1 MIEPAKNFILVAANS
16 AVFAFAAALGHFDLA
31 TNVVFYLILMM
42 IIDVVLGTAKAIKTA
57 RNATSR
63 RFFGGIASKCAG
75 IIILFCA
82 AICIKAISEVLG
94 ASVETGFILS
104 VFLVTA
110 LVGELYSIGR
120 NVVAIFLKV
129 DLPEWN
135 AWVFM
140 IKAIRV
146 KAESF
151 FNKHNL

>member
-1 MIEPAKNFILVAANS
+1 MIEPTKNFIIVAANS
-16 AVFAFAAALGHFDLA
+16 VVFAVAAALGHFDLA

-42 IIDVVLGTAKAIKTA
+42 IIDVILGTAKAIKTT

-82 AICIKAISEVLG
+82 AICVKAISEVLG
-94 ASVETGFILS
+94 ASVDTGFILS

-110 LVGELYSIGR
+110 LVGEMYSIGR
-120 NVVAIFLKV
+120 NVVALFLNV

-140 IKAIRV
+140 IKAIRL